1 MSNDPLSIKDL
12 GEVKMFFR
20 YKQSLTPTEEGEDR
34 HHPFLLILKLKSKR
48 NDDAHATI
56 VSKGSRSS
64 SSRRSRT
71 TAHSC

>member
-1 MSNDPLSIKDL
+1 MDL

-56 VSKGSRSS
+56 VSKRLKKQQQQQEEQDY
-64 SSRRSRT
+64 RP
-71 TAHSC
+71 